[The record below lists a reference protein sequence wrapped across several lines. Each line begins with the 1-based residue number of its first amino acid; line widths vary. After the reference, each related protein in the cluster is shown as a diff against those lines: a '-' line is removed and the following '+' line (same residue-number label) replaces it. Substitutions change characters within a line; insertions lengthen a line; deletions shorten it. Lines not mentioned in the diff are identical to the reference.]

1 MRLHRNERK
10 RESRKRRG
18 KCFKKNVAV
27 QFEMKKQKKKK
38 NKKRHSL
45 GLDKR
50 SGKKKRQNGMC
61 VLAYFTTEVAA
72 CLKHVSL

>member
-27 QFEMKKQKKKK
+27 QFEMKKQKKKS
-38 NKKRHSL
+38 KKRHSL
-45 GLDKR
+45 DLDKR
-50 SGKKKRQNGMC
+50 NGKKKRQNGIC

>member
-27 QFEMKKQKKKK
+27 QFEMKKQKKKRTK
-38 NKKRHSL
+38 NGTHWAWTNVVEKRKDRMECASL
-45 GLDKR
+45 R
-50 SGKKKRQNGMC
+50 I
-61 VLAYFTTEVAA
+61 
-72 CLKHVSL
+72 SLRKLPHA